1 MKVRK
6 STRGKKTPSQT
17 ALTCSLQFFSS
28 HEFIFSRICEENAG
42 KYNCCHCT
50 VDFTSRRA
58 SSNLLF
64 GHCNGIMC
72 HGQKGLLW
80 WHWTAQKHLL
90 FECEGYCNDMNH
102 DRGRSRRHQLVLWSS
117 DEPRN
122 SGWAL
127 ARCCFHWKGMDYFQI
142 YLNTVSAYTI
152 TNLRSALSLPISL
165 TDMKRWTFESYTVQ

>member
-72 HGQKGLLW
+72 HGQKGLL
-80 WHWTAQKHLL
+80 
-90 FECEGYCNDMNH
+90 
-102 DRGRSRRHQLVLWSS
+102 
-117 DEPRN
+117 
-122 SGWAL
+122 
-127 ARCCFHWKGMDYFQI
+127 
-142 YLNTVSAYTI
+142 
-152 TNLRSALSLPISL
+152 
-165 TDMKRWTFESYTVQ
+165 